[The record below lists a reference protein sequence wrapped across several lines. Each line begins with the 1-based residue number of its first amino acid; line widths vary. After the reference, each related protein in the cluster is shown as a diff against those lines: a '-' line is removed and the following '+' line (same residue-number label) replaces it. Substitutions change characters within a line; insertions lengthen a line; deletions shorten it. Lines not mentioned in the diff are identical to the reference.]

1 MIDGMIIYVENPK
14 ESTKKKKKN
23 PNQKQFLVLIS
34 NFIKVTLYKI
44 DMQKPSVFL

>member
-1 MIDGMIIYVENPK
+1 MIIYIENPK
-14 ESTKKKKKN
+14 ESTKEKKKKN

-34 NFIKVTLYKI
+34 DFIKVTLYKI